1 MIRTPLVLL
10 LSAITIS
17 ILSGCSSTPEIS
29 SQQYCYTDEVIE
41 NNNGTVSSSTKVECT
56 DRPVDNWKKQ
66 IGIADNCREYW
77 YKTRQGDRRGYVCQ
91 RIDGYWEVVPT
102 F

>member
-1 MIRTPLVLL
+1 MTRTLLGSLL
-10 LSAITIS
+10 LITVTS
-17 ILSGCSSTPEIS
+17 ILGGCSSTPEVS

-41 NNNGTVSSSTKVECT
+41 NFNGNVSTSTKVECT

-91 RIDGYWEVVPT
+91 RLDGYWEVVPN